1 MIEILKSG
9 KSVGLVSDVGTP
21 CISNPGELIVKDAIE
36 NKIDIEI
43 IPGPSA
49 IITSLVI
56 SGLKSTPFVFLG
68 FFPKKK
74 IEIEN
79 LIEKYFFIKATL
91 IFYESPHRILE
102 TLSFLKDTFPERK
115 GAVVKELTKI
125 YEKVYRGTIK
135 ELYEKIEK
143 SEIKG
148 ECPAP
153 QNLDRNYLTV

>member
-1 MIEILKSG
+1 M
-9 KSVGLVSDVGTP
+9 
-21 CISNPGELIVKDAIE
+21 
-36 NKIDIEI
+36 
-43 IPGPSA
+43 
-49 IITSLVI
+49 
-56 SGLKSTPFVFLG
+56 SGLKTTPFIFLG